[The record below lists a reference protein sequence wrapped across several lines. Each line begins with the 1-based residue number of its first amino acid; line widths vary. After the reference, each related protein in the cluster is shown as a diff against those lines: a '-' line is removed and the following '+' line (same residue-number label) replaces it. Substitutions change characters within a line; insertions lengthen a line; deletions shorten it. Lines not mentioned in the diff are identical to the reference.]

1 MGRILRRQAGTTL
14 IGLMIGLLVS
24 VVGILASLSLY
35 KTLVAVATEAKIDA
49 MHDGQLATTLLA
61 IQLKVQNAG
70 FGLDTNSFNIGIRE
84 VDDEKHLYWRYKVD
98 GVTTCEGLRRYV
110 RTVNGVNGFAL
121 DYITAA
127 GNTCSDDAALS
138 TMTWQPASTISVFSK
153 NVTDIVDFAL
163 TQQSCSPYGMD
174 VSGNFYVLTLSGR
187 TAANIAGVVANG
199 NPLENTELKLCLPNI
214 RSA

>member
-70 FGLDTNSFNIGIRE
+70 FGLDTN
-84 VDDEKHLYWRYKVD
+84 
-98 GVTTCEGLRRYV
+98 
-110 RTVNGVNGFAL
+110 
-121 DYITAA
+121 
-127 GNTCSDDAALS
+127 
-138 TMTWQPASTISVFSK
+138 
-153 NVTDIVDFAL
+153 
-163 TQQSCSPYGMD
+163 
-174 VSGNFYVLTLSGR
+174 
-187 TAANIAGVVANG
+187 
-199 NPLENTELKLCLPNI
+199 
-214 RSA
+214 